1 MSGTRRS
8 ERLDGQ
14 TALVTGASSGIG
26 ADLAR
31 VLARLGAS
39 VILVARRAEAL
50 ERLAAEIAPGLAVVR
65 SVDLADETARLALQP
80 DLAGVDI
87 LVNNAGF
94 GVYGPFAETDWDGVR
109 RMQEVDV
116 VALMHLTHLA
126 LPGMLSRRRGRVL
139 NVASIA
145 GFQPTP
151 LYAAY
156 GAGKAQVVSFGMGLN
171 HELRGSGV
179 TCTTLCPGVT
189 ATEFFDVAR
198 QPMNRFQRRSVMS
211 SQAVAEIGI
220 KACLAGLPVAV
231 AGRLN
236 AVTASLGRLF
246 PLSLSTRLAGA
257 AMASD

>member
-1 MSGTRRS
+1 MPGNHRS

-31 VLARLGAS
+31 ILSRRGAS

-50 ERLAAEIAPGLAVVR
+50 ERLAAEIAPGQAVVR
-65 SVDLADETARLALQP
+65 SIDLADENARLALQP
-80 DLAGVDI
+80 ELADVDI

-94 GVYGPFAETDWDGVR
+94 GVYGPFAEADWAAVR

-126 LPGMLSRRRGRVL
+126 LPGMRARRRGRVL

-151 LYAAY
+151 LYTTY
-156 GAGKAQVVSFGMGLN
+156 GAAKAQVLSFGLSLS

-198 QPMNRFQRRSVMS
+198 QPMNRFQRRSVMDS
-211 SQAVAEIGI
+211 RAVAGIGVE
-220 KACLAGLPVAV
+220 ACLAGRPVAV

-236 AVTASLGRLF
+236 AVTARLGRLL
-246 PLSLSTRLAGA
+246 PLPLSTRIAGA

>member
-1 MSGTRRS
+1 MSGKRRL

-31 VLARLGAS
+31 ILAGLGAC

-50 ERLAAEIAPGLAVVR
+50 ERLAAEIGPGQAIVR
-65 SVDLADETARLALQP
+65 CSDLADESARLALQA
-80 DLAGVDI
+80 DLAKTDI

-94 GVYGPFAETDWDGVR
+94 GIYGPFAEADWDAVR

-116 VALMHLTHLA
+116 VALMHLTHVA
-126 LPGMLSRRRGRVL
+126 LPGMRSRRRGRVL

-156 GAGKAQVVSFGMGLN
+156 GAGKAQVISFGMGLN

-198 QPMNRFQRRSVMS
+198 QPLNRFQRRSVMTS
-211 SQAVAEIGI
+211 RAVAEIGVR
-220 KACLAGLPVAV
+220 ACLAGRPMAV

-236 AVTASLGRLF
+236 AMTASLGRLF
-246 PLSLSTRLAGA
+246 PLSLSTRIAGA